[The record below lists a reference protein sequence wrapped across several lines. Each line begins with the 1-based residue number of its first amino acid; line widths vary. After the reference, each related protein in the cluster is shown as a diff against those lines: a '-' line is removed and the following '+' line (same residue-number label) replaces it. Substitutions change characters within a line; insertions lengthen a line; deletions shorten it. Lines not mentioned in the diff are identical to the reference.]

1 MTDEMFVTR
10 REVLRDAVEKCYE
23 FMYKNAQPSADF
35 HKIVQD
41 FKQEP
46 EEMQRR
52 WPLYSR
58 YYLSQEDTREI
69 EDMFTNAYKVNN
81 NFKDH
86 MDLFKQYLYEG
97 GSRDIYVEANDE
109 RPGYRSYAEVQPVV
123 KKLKDKFNDNQI
135 EFIKGVFEQ
144 YFDWCTTFYG
154 GQREQCSFLM
164 SLDAS
169 PNTNPEMV
177 KQYWKEVHGKDIEIN
192 EKSIWDEDDEYW
204 NIEDDEDVCI
214 E

>member
-1 MTDEMFVTR
+1 M
-10 REVLRDAVEKCYE
+10 
-23 FMYKNAQPSADF
+23 
-35 HKIVQD
+35 
-41 FKQEP
+41 
-46 EEMQRR
+46 
-52 WPLYSR
+52 
-58 YYLSQEDTREI
+58 
-69 EDMFTNAYKVNN
+69 
-81 NFKDH
+81 
-86 MDLFKQYLYEG
+86 
-97 GSRDIYVEANDE
+97 
-109 RPGYRSYAEVQPVV
+109 QPVV

-164 SLDAS
+164 SLYAS
-169 PNTNPEMV
+169 PNTNPEVV

-192 EKSIWDEDDEYW
+192 EKSIWDEDDQYW